1 MDSSKKPVST
11 RLLGFVLLALA
22 ALCALVAVATA
33 INLGFIMTRP
43 DSISVVNTLIGQ
55 FVVIIGALVL
65 AKMLLEAGRKRL

>member
-1 MDSSKKPVST
+1 MDSSKKPVLT
-11 RLLGFVLLALA
+11 RMLAFALLALSV
-22 ALCALVAVATA
+22 LCALAAVATA